1 MSYDEH
7 VAEVYPAADGWRF
20 RIKASNGEIIAT
32 GEAYESK
39 AGATAGVER
48 VHPGIAITY
57 HGVTTEE
64 ARALD
69 TLTQWAANQ
78 EAEHEEAP

>member
-39 AGATAGVER
+39 TGATAGVER
-48 VHPGIAITY
+48 VHPGI
-57 HGVTTEE
+57 
-64 ARALD
+64 
-69 TLTQWAANQ
+69 TLNYLEGEDDQLPSSGPP
-78 EAEHEEAP
+78 H